1 MQNEIPSGN
10 GSCDTDRMARRVL
23 AYWRARPANSFDAV
37 TRAEIDAVLRSL
49 SSTSPEWRA
58 AIAGDAAAAIGI
70 VLRLR
75 PSHPMCP
82 LTDLVMTILLAC
94 AFKNAAAA
102 NVLSITLK
110 KLPIT
115 CRNRLA
121 LSTSWS
127 RHHSVLA
134 RRTAGGALSAR
145 FTKTPRITS

>member
-1 MQNEIPSGN
+1 M
-10 GSCDTDRMARRVL
+10 L
-23 AYWRARPANSFDAV
+23 AYWRTRSAESFDAR
-37 TRAEIDAVLRSL
+37 TRAEIDGWLRSL

-75 PSHPMCP
+75 PSRPICP

-102 NVLSITLK
+102 NVLSIALK

-127 RHHSVLA
+127 RHHSA
-134 RRTAGGALSAR
+134 MAGRTASGALTAP
-145 FTKTPRITS
+145 FPNAPRRMS